1 MRIVFTLLLYTTLLL
16 LTNQISLANEPLVKY
31 KMMYRID
38 PTTGQP
44 LREDNPLSDWN
55 PKKEPNKYPNYPQY
69 LYHSFD
75 TPWAGPKGTTVD
87 PNNPDIGNADDCYP
101 DDPNNPIGNILFSGR
116 VISNVDGRE
125 INGAV
130 VAVYM
135 GAENTYNEADSG
147 VMDLGGKRFVV
158 GGKDKYGRLTN
169 LYSYAVTNKGE
180 YRVYA
185 CNDYKKL
192 SANRL
197 SLLRNINSSQFQNV
211 QQLPEN
217 YSASG
222 QDSIYY
228 DYSKTYP
235 KFHLAVIC
243 GMSITPD
250 KRSLSP
256 IIGEIYSVV
265 NYNNDYKTP
274 NRPNYMRKAGF
285 DIRVNCNSELPTFQ
299 VPMFLEYSSTT
310 NIASCRMDDISP
322 NLLSYIDN
330 VRKPFR
336 NALDTAPGAL
346 TAPNTTVL
354 PNINSLPDCPP
365 GDPFCLKNFITA
377 SFPVPDRGKNIFDYG
392 SKTILDPNS
401 VNDVI
406 KNQEFIYSSP
416 FLIDRLVD
424 LDDTQIGNVDDF
436 IPTGKSS
443 SKGQIDA
450 KIDMRSSIDDYK
462 FDIDSLRQLYACFT
476 TLNAPEVRS
485 SARYD
490 DLKNNHVNVYP
501 TEKYSY
507 MLNMRIPSCRE
518 LWCAQ
523 FANPDRTLCALPKTN
538 KFDPVADLK
547 YNSSLEQSYYMRAS
561 LGYGPAV
568 TLSKLSQADI
578 TKNFLVLAKQLIASD
593 FNPKASFPNAENI
606 ASYKPITDIGQI
618 PACFKDNG
626 ELVNLNP
633 SGTQSEG
640 AIDYTMSN
648 GSRYT
653 FYSPVPLLSFISIP
667 NVIEIYHSNTGD
679 NYQNLSSLNNRPEF
693 FSEECDVTTGPKR
706 PNNQKFANCRKAVI
720 PGGVYSLSALT
731 LISKMCKDAL
741 KNPAPNSGVFDNA
754 TSTGTTIDLNNNAP
768 LPYKDIEPGMSR
780 IGTVQ
785 SLCLCE
791 PGDTNCTLSRS
802 LNNVYESSPNNNKLL
817 TAPRAAIERAY
828 GNYALGSLVGKADQ
842 TEGDN
847 FVGVLCKNEFL
858 DPVGKVANTCLAGNL
873 SNYDGPNGFSLPIQD
888 QVKFV
893 RNDNNLQVRW
903 PFSTAELGTDEAY
916 DYLTF
921 QWESTFTDQ
930 VKSRITPYKIEGGG
944 VSNANLNEYKSGG
957 PNVTLDSLQSKW
969 EQCDDSKIERK
980 SSGKKYTGLLP
991 YVSPGG
997 VTYSTRESVEDACEA
1012 GTLTVCTTEE
1022 KYVCKRNKSL
1032 GLDRRSKNISDIEVT
1047 KSSSDQETRI
1057 RGEKFFKLN
1066 DTKSYDEIKVIQNVK
1081 KGTLGAVRGRFSF
1094 SNAKY
1099 DPIPEIL
1106 NGFRDYSMFG
1116 KMPTKDIYCKTPKLT
1131 ALVDLKV
1138 YELDVSGKSYLNVK
1152 PSSSLIDNYTAGMHC
1167 NSYMPEE
1174 MAKCDGPNFQDY
1186 MSQVWKDAARA
1197 SGLTTAQTREYCK
1210 AIRCKILCQ
1219 HMYTEGN
1226 FYFYGA
1232 LEENNPQP
1240 QYYCRNLNPING
1252 IEFQAN
1258 KGDEGCVIDYVSRLQ
1273 QTYAVPRPANSD
1285 LSNLNDRNVLD
1296 NIQNRRLTKENYP
1309 VYNNNL
1315 CDYPVFNNLDNNVNY
1330 YNQTDSR
1337 GKDISEK
1344 GNCTPFMKNQVNKFL
1359 QEYNYSGSET
1369 LR

>member
-1 MRIVFTLLLYTTLLL
+1 
-16 LTNQISLANEPLVKY
+16 
-31 KMMYRID
+31 MMYRLD

-44 LREDNPLSDWN
+44 LKESDPLSDWN
-55 PKKEPNKYPNYPQY
+55 PKKDPNLYPNNPQFF
-69 LYHSFD
+69 YHNFD
-75 TPWAGPKGTTVD
+75 TPWVGPKGTTVD
-87 PNNPDIGNADDCYP
+87 PNNPDIGNPDDCYP
-101 DDPNNPIGNILFSGR
+101 ENPDNPTGNILFSGR
-116 VISNVDGRE
+116 VISNTDGKV

-135 GAENTYNEADSG
+135 GAENTYNVADSG
-147 VMDLGGKRFVV
+147 VMGLGEGKRFVV

-169 LYSYAVTNKGE
+169 LYSYSITNKGE
-180 YRVYA
+180 YKVFA

-192 SANRL
+192 TASRL
-197 SLLRNINSSQFQNV
+197 AFLRNINSTQFQNIT
-211 QQLPEN
+211 QLPEN

-243 GMSITPD
+243 GMAITPD
-250 KRSLSP
+250 KKGLSP
-256 IIGEIYSVV
+256 IIGEVYSVV
-265 NYNNDYKTP
+265 NYNNEYKSP
-274 NRPNYMRKAGF
+274 NRPNYMRKTGF
-285 DIRVNCNSELPTFQ
+285 DIRVNCNSELPNFQ
-299 VPMFLEYSSTT
+299 VPMFLDYSSTT

-322 NLLSYIDN
+322 NLLSYMNDI
-330 VRKPFR
+330 RKPFR
-336 NALDTAPGAL
+336 NALDTAPGDL
-346 TAPNTTVL
+346 TAPNTTVVPDVNAL
-354 PNINSLPDCPP
+354 PECPP

-377 SFPVPDRGKNIFDYG
+377 SFPKPERGKNVFDYG
-392 SKTILDPNS
+392 QKTFLDPNS

-416 FLIDRLVD
+416 WLIDRHVD
-424 LDDTQIGNVDDF
+424 LDDSQISNEDDF
-436 IPTGKSS
+436 IPIGKRST
-443 SKGQIDA
+443 KGQIDA

-476 TLNAPEVRS
+476 TLNAPEVKS

-490 DLKNNHVNVYP
+490 DLRNNHVQVFP
-501 TEKYSY
+501 DQKYSY

-523 FANPDRTLCALPKTN
+523 FANPDRTLCSIPKVS
-538 KFDPVADLK
+538 KIDPVADLRFN
-547 YNSSLEQSYYMRAS
+547 NSLDQSYYMRAS

-578 TKNFLVLAKQLIASD
+578 TRNFLVLAKQLIASD
-593 FNPKASFPNAENI
+593 FNPKAPFPNAENL

-618 PACFKDNG
+618 PACFADNG
-626 ELVNLNP
+626 SLVNLNP
-633 SGTQSEG
+633 SGTSSEG
-640 AIDYTMSN
+640 AINYTMSN
-648 GSRYT
+648 GSSHT

-679 NYQNLSSLNNRPEF
+679 NYRNLSSEKTPEF

-731 LISKMCKDAL
+731 LISKMCRDAL
-741 KNPAPNSGVFDNA
+741 KNPAPNSGVFDSV
-754 TSTGTTIDLNNNAP
+754 TPTGTSINVTNNTP
-768 LPYKDIEPGMSR
+768 LPYKDIEPGMSK
-780 IGTVQ
+780 IGTLQ

-791 PGDTNCTLSRS
+791 PGDNNCNLFRS

-817 TAPRAAIERAY
+817 TAARADIERSY
-828 GNYALGSLVGKADQ
+828 GNYALGSLVGNADQ

-847 FVGVLCKNEFL
+847 FVGVLCNNKFL
-858 DPVGKVANTCLAGNL
+858 DPVGKIANTCLAGNL
-873 SNYDGPNGFSLPIQD
+873 SNYDGPNGFSLPIKD
-888 QVKFV
+888 LVKYV
-893 RNDNNLQVRW
+893 PNSSNLQVRW
-903 PFSTAELGTDEAY
+903 PFSTGELNTDEAY

-921 QWESTFTDQ
+921 QWGGSFTDQ
-930 VKSRITPYKIEGGG
+930 VKSRITPYKIDATTG
-944 VSNANLNEYKSGG
+944 VISNANLNEYKSGG
-957 PNVTLDSLQSKW
+957 PNVTLETLEPKW
-969 EQCDDSKIERK
+969 EQCDAGQIERK
-980 SSGKKYTGLLP
+980 VSGKKYDGPLP
-991 YVSPGG
+991 YTSSSG

-1012 GTLTVCTTEE
+1012 GTLSVCTTEE
-1022 KYVCKRNKSL
+1022 KFVCKRNKPL
-1032 GLDRRSKNISDIEVT
+1032 GLERNSKNISDIEVT
-1047 KSSSDQETRI
+1047 KSSSNQETRI
-1057 RGEKFFKLN
+1057 PGEKFFKDN
-1066 DTKSYDEIKVIQNVK
+1066 NTTSYDEIKVIQNVK
-1081 KGTLGAVRGRFSF
+1081 KGTLGAVRGKFSF

-1116 KMPTKDIYCKTPKLT
+1116 KMPTNDYYCKTPKLT

-1138 YELDVSGKSYLNVK
+1138 FELDISSESYLKVK

-1174 MAKCDGPNFQDY
+1174 MSKCDRPDFRDY
-1186 MSQVWKDAARA
+1186 MAENWKSAARA
-1197 SGLTTAQTREYCK
+1197 AGLNDTQTREYCK
-1210 AIRCKILCQ
+1210 AVRCKILCQ

-1232 LEENNPQP
+1232 LEEGNPQP

-1273 QTYAVPRPANSD
+1273 QTYAVPRPANRD
-1285 LSNLNDRNVLD
+1285 LSNLNDRNLLE
-1296 NIQNRRLTKENYP
+1296 NIQDRRLSKENYP

-1315 CDYPVFNNLDNNVNY
+1315 CEYPVFNNLDNKVNF
-1330 YNQTDSR
+1330 YNQRNSA

-1344 GNCTPFMKNQVNKFL
+1344 GNCTPFMKNQVNKFI
-1359 QEYNYSGSET
+1359 QEYNYSGSEN
-1369 LR
+1369 LRIR